1 MKHYGKISQTLCLGW
16 KKTQH
21 YEARHPSILPAGF
34 HIWGSLKM
42 KNFTFDAERSTV
54 IAGGSE

>member
-1 MKHYGKISQTLCLGW
+1 MKHYGKILQTLYLRW

-21 YEARHPSILPAGF
+21 HKARHPSIFLADI
-34 HIWGSLKM
+34 HIWESLKM
-42 KNFTFDAERSTV
+42 KNFTFDTERSAV